1 MRKTGFALLALGLLA
16 GCGAEDEGVLTDDE
30 RQRLENIAERLDKEV
45 AFPEDDES
53 DSANAFEPAPAGN
66 GLD

>member
-1 MRKTGFALLALGLLA
+1 MRKIGFALLGLGLLI

-45 AFPEDDES
+45 VFPTDVDS
-53 DSANAFEPAPAGN
+53 DTANAVDTAPPGN
-66 GLD
+66 DLD

>member
-1 MRKTGFALLALGLLA
+1 MRKIGVALFGLGLLI

-45 AFPEDDES
+45 IFPADVES
-53 DSANAFEPAPAGN
+53 DATNQLETVPSGN
-66 GLD
+66 DLD